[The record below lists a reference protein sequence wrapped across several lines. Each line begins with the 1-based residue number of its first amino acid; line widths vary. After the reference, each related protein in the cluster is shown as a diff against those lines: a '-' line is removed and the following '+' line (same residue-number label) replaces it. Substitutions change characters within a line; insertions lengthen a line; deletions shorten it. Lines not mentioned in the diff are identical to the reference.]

1 MWSLGRW
8 HVVTYVPEREICLHK
23 GQEAHR
29 VPLVAQMVKKK
40 KKKKS
45 SCNAGDLGSIP
56 GLGRFPGGGHGN
68 PLQFSCMENPQGQR
82 SLVGWSPWALQ
93 RVGHNWATK
102 HSTHSS
108 GTELEKVSYH
118 SNPKEKQ
125 SHRMVKLS
133 YNRTHFTCSGLP
145 SWLSW

>member
-1 MWSLGRW
+1 MAANLENLGF
-8 HVVTYVPEREICLHK
+8 P
-23 GQEAHR
+23 GGSDG
-29 VPLVAQMVKKK
+29 KK

-93 RVGHNWATK
+93 RVGHN
-102 HSTHSS
+102 
-108 GTELEKVSYH
+108 
-118 SNPKEKQ
+118 
-125 SHRMVKLS
+125 
-133 YNRTHFTCSGLP
+133 
-145 SWLSW
+145 